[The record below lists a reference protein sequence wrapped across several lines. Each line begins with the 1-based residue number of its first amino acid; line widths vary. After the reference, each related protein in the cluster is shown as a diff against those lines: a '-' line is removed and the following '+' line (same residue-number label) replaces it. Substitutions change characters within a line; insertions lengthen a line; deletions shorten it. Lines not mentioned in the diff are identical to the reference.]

1 MEANMITL
9 FRIAMVF
16 VTVGLFEVN
25 SIWLNAVATLMV
37 VFVIYLDSLDGY
49 VARKLKITSNF
60 GALFDITGDRIV
72 ENVFWIYFSAIGMI
86 SFWVPMIVIARGF
99 LTDTVRAVAFREG
112 KTPFG
117 KKTMM
122 KSKITR
128 FLVASRFSRAF
139 YGGLKL
145 TVFTLIGVLIFLNS
159 AYDNQNW
166 VMGGAMPLL
175 VVIKNILVFV
185 TVFMCV
191 VRGMPVLWDGK
202 EILFSKSYPR
212 TMDIIDQNINHGS

>member
-9 FRIAMVF
+9 FRIALVF
-16 VTVGLFEVN
+16 VTVGLFEFN
-25 SIWLNAVATLMV
+25 SIWVNAIAVSMV

-72 ENVFWIYFSAIGMI
+72 ENVFWVYFSAIGMI
-86 SFWVPMIVIARGF
+86 SFWMPMIVITRGF

-112 KTPFG
+112 QTPFG
-117 KKTMM
+117 NKTMM
-122 KSKITR
+122 KSKITK

-145 TVFTLIGVLIFLNS
+145 TVFTLIGVLIFLNT
-159 AYDNQNW
+159 AYNNNVNW
-166 VMGGAMPLL
+166 GIVATMPLL
-175 VVIKNILVFV
+175 IAIQDLCFQLQ
-185 TVFMCV
+185 
-191 VRGMPVLWDGK
+191 PL
-202 EILFSKSYPR
+202 IY
-212 TMDIIDQNINHGS
+212 